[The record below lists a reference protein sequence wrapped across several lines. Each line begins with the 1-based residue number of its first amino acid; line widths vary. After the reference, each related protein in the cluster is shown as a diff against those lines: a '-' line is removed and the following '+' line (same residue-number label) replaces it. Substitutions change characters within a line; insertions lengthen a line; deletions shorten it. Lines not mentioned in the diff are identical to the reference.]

1 MADVGSYLDFENLK
15 KENKTEDVATPDPKK
30 PMIFF
35 IMLSLIYG
43 IFLST
48 HIINLD
54 HENIQKIEDSSNNFI
69 FILIYIILL
78 IIGMYF
84 LNLNIAKSICNKDT
98 PQYSNVFFATILP
111 WIIVFGVLYFILE
124 IFTGWVR
131 PFSNTIGYFIVKL
144 LGAEDTIVNLLNKDQ
159 KEPNI
164 VRAIGQIEQ
173 NKSKFINEFEP
184 DKNNYEY
191 FINKLQQENLIKK
204 EKDPNSNKN
213 VLYLFKLINIKHL
226 IGKLMWYI
234 LAGTVIS
241 SISFNYIINI
251 KCTQTLK
258 DVEKMIDKVNEKN
271 KN

>member
-1 MADVGSYLDFENLK
+1 MANVSSYLDFENLK
-15 KENKTEDVATPDPKK
+15 KQNKTEDVVTPDPKK

-43 IFLST
+43 IFIST

-54 HENIQKIEDSSNNFI
+54 AENIEKIEESSKNFI

-131 PFSNTIGYFIVKL
+131 PFSNTIGYFVVKI
-144 LGAEDTIVNLLNKDQ
+144 LGAEDIIVNLLNNNE

-164 VRAIGQIEQ
+164 VRAIGQIKQ

-184 DKNNYEY
+184 DKSNYE
-191 FINKLQQENLIKK
+191 FFIKKLNEEKLINKPD
-204 EKDPNSNKN
+204 DPK
-213 VLYLFKLINIKHL
+213 VLELFKLINIKHL

-241 SISFNYIINI
+241 SISYNYIINI
-251 KCTQTLK
+251 KCTQTLE
-258 DVEKMIDKVNEKN
+258 DVEKLIDNEKS
-271 KN
+271 KNNN